1 MKQARDPFPQLGN
14 NLWTGSPPAEAK
26 GLARF
31 AGPGPAIPRVAP
43 QHGRHLGCSRAL
55 SPSRGGAGSGPR
67 GQAAR
72 RKQGARP
79 RWVRKRARKR
89 PTGRASARQ
98 GARAPGSAGLSSRR
112 IREPT
117 TEGVRA
123 ARIGITASP
132 PRSPHGLSS
141 CLVACPAKADLV
153 LNRGSSVGVT
163 AARMVT
169 PLVTMSGEA
178 STSLGNQRPPGS
190 SRSGVVLAD
199 RIDRKRGAL
208 GRESALPLT
217 GWRAEAVLVLPLSV
231 GSQIP

>member
-1 MKQARDPFPQLGN
+1 MKEARDPFPQLGN

-26 GLARF
+26 VLARF
-31 AGPGPAIPRVAP
+31 AGPGPAIPRAAP

-55 SPSRGGAGSGPR
+55 SPSRGRAGSGPG

-89 PTGRASARQ
+89 PTGRASARKRRPLQ
-98 GARAPGSAGLSSRR
+98 QAHPRAHDRR
-112 IREPT
+112 CPSDADRDN
-117 TEGVRA
+117 GQ
-123 ARIGITASP
+123 S

-178 STSLGNQRPPGS
+178 STSLDNQRPPGS
-190 SRSGVVLAD
+190 SRSGVVLVD